1 MSGFRTSLMPESD
14 VITLF
19 VRVWKKWGVPNQELD
34 VNLDAI
40 SLVGPSH
47 QMAAPKQDAGPMMG
61 DMPSR
66 ADDAA

>member
-1 MSGFRTSLMPESD
+1 MSDFRTSLMPESD

-40 SLVGPSH
+40 SLVGH
-47 QMAAPKQDAGPMMG
+47 RHTQMAASQTADAMAP
-61 DMPSR
+61 
-66 ADDAA
+66 